1 LQKNLI
7 SEQAEDFV
15 KFESEG
21 RNTHRTPSQEGDRKN
36 LLLNIREQEESEKN
50 AKRYQYANEFIYTA
64 RLSMLFVALLL
75 IADGLEDIPFQ
86 LSNSVMLGILG
97 TALAN
102 VLAPVFLLVK
112 YLFNVRQW

>member
-1 LQKNLI
+1 
-7 SEQAEDFV
+7 
-15 KFESEG
+15 
-21 RNTHRTPSQEGDRKN
+21 
-36 LLLNIREQEESEKN
+36 
-50 AKRYQYANEFIYTA
+50 
-64 RLSMLFVALLL
+64 MLFVALLL

-102 VLAPVFLLVK
+102 VLAPVFLLAK